1 MKNMLSAGKLSK
13 PFQALAIAASGVMAA
28 TGIQAKPSDTIV
40 LVPPKD
46 LPELSRHSGVG
57 MLLHEAI
64 DGRTVLYVE
73 QIQGSGLATFDVT
86 DPSHIKAEGTVD
98 LHAGPFDFVSALG
111 DRAELIRFR
120 QGHEE
125 AVLDLHKEALPKLKP
140 LHTAQGAVMPL
151 GNDAETVTSQAKEQ
165 ELDRDYQVIET
176 ANSHYPNRVFEV
188 KQVRAEMTNAAT
200 GTTFLLTENGLY
212 LVRRPNVE
220 WTHQLMA
227 ITPN

>member
-1 MKNMLSAGKLSK
+1 MKYLMGGKPSMR
-13 PFQALAIAASGVMAA
+13 FRVAIAIVASGIMAA
-28 TGIQAKPSDTIV
+28 TGIQAKASDTIV

-46 LPELSRHSGVG
+46 LPEMSRRSGEA
-57 MLLHEAI
+57 MLLHESI
-64 DGRTVLYVE
+64 DGRTLLYVE

-86 DPSHIKAEGTVD
+86 DPSHIKAEGTVE
-98 LHAGPFDFVSALG
+98 LHAGPFDFVSPLG

-125 AVLDLHKEALPKLKP
+125 AVLDLHKETLPTLKS
-140 LHTAQGAVMPL
+140 LHTSQDTVKPL
-151 GNDAETVTSQAKEQ
+151 GNHADSVTSQAT
-165 ELDRDYQVIET
+165 ELDRDYQVIGT
-176 ANSHYPNRVFEV
+176 GNFRDLNRVFEV

-220 WTHQLMA
+220 WIHQLMV
-227 ITPN
+227 ITAN